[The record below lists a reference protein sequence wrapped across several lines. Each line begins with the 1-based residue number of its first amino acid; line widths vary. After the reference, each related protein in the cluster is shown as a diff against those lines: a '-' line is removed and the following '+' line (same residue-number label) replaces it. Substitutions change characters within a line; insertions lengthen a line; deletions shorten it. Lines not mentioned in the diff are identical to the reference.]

1 MTENWESAEDGF
13 IEADVIRWVEAL
25 WPPKRGKKQS
35 RPIGQ
40 QEVIGQITSIDGDYV
55 SVKVMQAKNTEN
67 RIGKV
72 LAVHKPD
79 SIIQKK
85 KDSLMKGSPERL
97 LWSDET
103 ARTALL
109 TSPKNQN

>member
-1 MTENWESAEDGF
+1 MTDKWVSAEDGF

-25 WPPKRGKKQS
+25 WPQKRTKKQS

-40 QEVIGQITSIDGDYV
+40 QEVTGQITAIDGDYV
-55 SVKVMQAKNTEN
+55 SIKVMQAKITEN
-67 RIGKV
+67 RMGKI
-72 LAVHKPD
+72 LAVHKID

-85 KDSLMKGSPERL
+85 KESLMKGSPERL

-103 ARTALL
+103 VRTALL
-109 TSPKNQN
+109 ISPKNKN